1 MLYKLGFCY
10 CYNVSFNM
18 FNDLLL
24 PMFDD
29 EYYPDILVA
38 EVKQLIEQFAK
49 KVEKVNSD
57 FDIYKLAKDTVSE
70 INEMKP
76 QFEDLD
82 SSLDA
87 AAADYIAEAM
97 MMVVQDEGYLE
108 IELEELVSNREW

>member
-1 MLYKLGFCY
+1 
-10 CYNVSFNM
+10 M

-38 EVKQLIEQFAK
+38 EVKQLIEKFAK
-49 KVEKVNSD
+49 KVSKSTFNEAE
-57 FDIYKLAKDTVSE
+57 IYALANVTVTE

-82 SSLDA
+82 SSLDDT
-87 AAADYIAEAM
+87 AADYIAEAM
-97 MMVVQDEGYLE
+97 MMVVQNQGYLD
-108 IELEELVSNREW
+108 IEMEELIANREW

>member
-1 MLYKLGFCY
+1 
-10 CYNVSFNM
+10 M

-38 EVKQLIEQFAK
+38 EVKQLIERFAK
-49 KVEKVNSD
+49 K
-57 FDIYKLAKDTVSE
+57 LAKKSLSDGEIYRLASVTVVE

-82 SSLDA
+82 SSLDGT
-87 AAADYIAEAM
+87 AADYIVEAM
-97 MMVVQDEGYLE
+97 MMVVQDQGYMD
-108 IELEELVSNREW
+108 IDMEELVSNREW